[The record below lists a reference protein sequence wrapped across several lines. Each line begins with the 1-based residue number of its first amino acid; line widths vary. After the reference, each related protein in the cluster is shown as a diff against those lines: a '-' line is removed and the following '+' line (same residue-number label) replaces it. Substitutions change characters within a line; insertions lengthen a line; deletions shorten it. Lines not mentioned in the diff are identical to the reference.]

1 MTTTIKNCTL
11 EDLHEL
17 QTISIET
24 YTETFKEH
32 NTPENLAAYLEQAY
46 PLDKLE
52 RELGVPSSYFFFIY
66 SGEQV
71 AGYLKLNTDDAQTEP
86 MGKDSLE
93 VERIYVRKAFQKFGI
108 GKQLLDKAIEMAKEQ
123 NKKTIWLGVWE
134 NNDNAIAFYQKKG
147 FVQTVSH
154 SFYMGDDEQI
164 DLIMVKTLY

>member
-134 NNDNAIAFYQKKG
+134 DNDNAIAFYQKKG
-147 FVQTVSH
+147 FVQTGSH